1 MGRQAAGGCR
11 EAGGELIYQMC
22 SFLQMIN
29 SIKKRRNEIA
39 SMHISVP
46 LAMFCLDTMT
56 INYELCERAQNLKD
70 RLIQFQVDRN
80 RDNNTRYPYV
90 CRSVAA
96 AFGTNGRMEKE
107 PELAPEN
114 SDRTEHLVE
123 VTYAPA

>member
-1 MGRQAAGGCR
+1 
-11 EAGGELIYQMC
+11 
-22 SFLQMIN
+22 
-29 SIKKRRNEIA
+29 
-39 SMHISVP
+39 MHISVP

-90 CRSVAA
+90 CRSVAV

-114 SDRTEHLVE
+114 SDRTERLVE